1 MFRILAAGLLLAST
15 AAAAQDGTIGPSTI
29 PGDTQSAKLVY
40 IAGVLEQMDTNG
52 DGVIT
57 LSEWLAY
64 GGGRRGFELLDTNK
78 DDILTL
84 QELRSNAD
92 KLAAFA
98 DFQAAPV
105 N

>member
-1 MFRILAAGLLLAST
+1 MFRIIAASLLLGTSAL
-15 AAAAQDGTIGPSTI
+15 AQGTIGPATI

-40 IAGVLEQMDTNG
+40 IAGVLQQMDVNG

-57 LSEWLAY
+57 LSEWIAY
-64 GGGRRGFELLDTNK
+64 GGSKRGFDQLDYNK
-78 DDILTL
+78 DEILTL

>member
-1 MFRILAAGLLLAST
+1 MFRLIAASLLLAST
-15 AAAAQDGTIGPSTI
+15 SALAQGTIGPSTI

-64 GGGRRGFELLDTNK
+64 GGSKRGFEQLDYNK

>member
-1 MFRILAAGLLLAST
+1 MFRTIAAGLLLAST
-15 AAAAQDGTIGPSTI
+15 SALAQGTVGPSTI
-29 PGDTQSAKLVY
+29 PGATQEAKLIY
-40 IAGVLEQMDTNG
+40 IAGVLEQMDVNG
-52 DGVIT
+52 DGVIS

-64 GGGRRGFELLDTNK
+64 GGSKRGFEVLDYNK
-78 DDILTL
+78 DDVLTL

-98 DFQAAPV
+98 DFMAAPV

>member
-1 MFRILAAGLLLAST
+1 MFRLITAGLLLAST
-15 AAAAQDGTIGPSTI
+15 AAAAQGTIGPSTI

-40 IAGVLEQMDTNG
+40 IAGVLQQMDTNG

-64 GGGRRGFELLDTNK
+64 GGSKRGFEQLDYNK